1 MVDFNPLLPA
11 FIEDP
16 HPFLRRLREQDPVHW
31 SPVFQVWVLT
41 RYSDALAALG
51 DPRLSAS
58 ASGWENRAKFFYRT
72 GGDAA
77 PPPMEVYRHWM
88 LQMDPPDHTRLRA
101 LLNKAF
107 TSRVA
112 ENLRPRI
119 QTLVDEMLERVSSCD
134 EMDVVADL
142 AGPLPIRVICELLGV
157 PSEGCERVTRWSHEL
172 LPSFGP
178 IMSAEQLRTIS
189 ATMAQFSAYMKEVL
203 AFRKAH
209 PQQHLLDGLIAA
221 RDSGNRLSDEELV
234 STCILLVFAGHLTT
248 VQLIA
253 TGVLTLLRHP
263 EQTERL
269 RNDPGLSA
277 SAVEEILRFESPL
290 QVVNRTASEDLEM
303 GGKRIRK
310 GQMVLISLVAANRD
324 PEQFPEPETFDVGRT
339 PNRHISL
346 GYDCHYC
353 AGAPLAR
360 LEAQIALA
368 TLFRRYPNLELR
380 DQALQ
385 RDRNLL
391 LRGVRKLRVGF
402 DAQVSG

>member
-1 MVDFNPLLPA
+1 MADFNPLLPA

-16 HPFLRRLREQDPVHW
+16 HPFLRRLREEDPVHW

-41 RYSDALAALG
+41 RYADALAALH
-51 DPRLSAS
+51 DRRLSAS

-72 GGDAA
+72 GLDDT

-88 LQMDPPDHTRLRA
+88 LQMDPPDHTRLRS

-119 QTLVDEMLERVSSCD
+119 QTLVDDMLERAGSEE
-134 EMDVVADL
+134 EMDVVAAI
-142 AGPLPIRVICELLGV
+142 AGPLPIRVICEMLGV
-157 PSEGCERVTRWSHEL
+157 PEDGRERVMRWSHEL

-178 IMSAEQLRTIS
+178 IMSTEQLRKIS
-189 ATMAQFSAYMKEVL
+189 VTMTEFSRYIEEL
-203 AFRKAH
+203 LTWRKAH
-209 PQQHLLDGLIAA
+209 PQRHLLDDLIAA
-221 RDSGNRLSDEELV
+221 RDSGNRLSDAELV

-263 EQTERL
+263 QQAERL
-269 RNDPGLSA
+269 QNDPSLYA
-277 SAVEEILRFESPL
+277 TAVEEILRFESPL
-290 QVVNRTASEDLEM
+290 QVVNRTASEDLEI
-303 GGKRIRK
+303 GGKRILK

-324 PEQFPEPETFDVGRT
+324 PEQFPQPETFDIART
-339 PNRHISL
+339 PNRHISF

-360 LEAQIALA
+360 LEAQIALE
-368 TLFRRYPNLELR
+368 TLFRRYPNLELGGDR
-380 DQALQ
+380 LH

-391 LRGVRKLRVGF
+391 LRGLKSLKVRLG
-402 DAQVSG
+402 AQGPA

>member
-1 MVDFNPLLPA
+1 VADFNPLLPA

-16 HPFLRRLREQDPVHW
+16 HPFLRRLREEDPVHW

-41 RYSDALAALG
+41 RYADALAALH
-51 DPRLSAS
+51 DRRLSAS

-72 GGDAA
+72 GLDDT

-88 LQMDPPDHTRLRA
+88 LQMDPPDHTRLRS

-119 QTLVDEMLERVSSCD
+119 QTLVDDMLERAGSEE
-134 EMDVVADL
+134 EMDVVAAI
-142 AGPLPIRVICELLGV
+142 AGPLPIRVICEMLGV
-157 PSEGCERVTRWSHEL
+157 PEDGRERVMRWSHEL

-178 IMSAEQLRTIS
+178 IMSTEQLRKIS
-189 ATMAQFSAYMKEVL
+189 VTMTEFSRYIEEL
-203 AFRKAH
+203 LTWRKAH
-209 PQQHLLDGLIAA
+209 PQRHLLDDLIAA
-221 RDSGNRLSDEELV
+221 RDSGNRLSDAELV

-263 EQTERL
+263 QQAERL
-269 RNDPGLSA
+269 QNDPSLYA
-277 SAVEEILRFESPL
+277 TAVEEILRFESPL
-290 QVVNRTASEDLEM
+290 QVVNRTASEDLEI
-303 GGKRIRK
+303 GGKRILK

-324 PEQFPEPETFDVGRT
+324 PEQFPQPETFDIART
-339 PNRHISL
+339 PNRHISF

-360 LEAQIALA
+360 LEAQIALE
-368 TLFRRYPNLELR
+368 TLFRRYPNLELGGDR
-380 DQALQ
+380 LH

-391 LRGVRKLRVGF
+391 LRGLKSLKVRLG
-402 DAQVSG
+402 AQGPA